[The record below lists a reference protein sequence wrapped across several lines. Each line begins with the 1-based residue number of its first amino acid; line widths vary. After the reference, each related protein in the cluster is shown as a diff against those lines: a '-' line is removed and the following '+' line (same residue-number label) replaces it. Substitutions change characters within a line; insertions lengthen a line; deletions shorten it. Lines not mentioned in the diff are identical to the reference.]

1 MLVEAPLGP
10 LDDFRS
16 LHPSAEVDWM
26 DLSWNQCAARAF
38 RKTSRGGREV
48 RFLLRLG
55 VALKHG
61 DVIWRSEDGQAC
73 IAVDVTPCPVL
84 VGKPATIAVA
94 VAIAFELGN
103 LHLPLQFA
111 DGELIS
117 MDDGPVQEVFESVGV
132 PYARQNRRFEP
143 TCRGT
148 LQATLAESFEV
159 IRRS

>member
-1 MLVEAPLGP
+1 MLVEAPLGS
-10 LDDFRS
+10 LNDLLA
-16 LHPSAEVDWM
+16 LHPSAEVDWIEI
-26 DLSWNQCAARAF
+26 SWTQCAARAF

-55 VALKHG
+55 VVLKHG

-73 IAVDVTPCPVL
+73 IAVDVTPCAVL
-84 VGKPATIAVA
+84 AGKPASVAAA

-103 LHLPLQFA
+103 LHLPLQFT

-117 MDDGPVQEVFESVGV
+117 IDDGPVQEVFDCVGV
-132 PYARQNRRFEP
+132 PCTRQIRRFEP
-143 TCRGT
+143 TSRGS
-148 LQATLAESFEV
+148 LQITLAESFEV